1 MDKSG
6 ARGNVDTEMVEAAN
20 GGGGGE
26 AAAADEPPSPASL
39 AAASAAALAV
49 AAVKAKL
56 LAEKEER
63 AVRALMSEVV
73 STQMQKVQLKLN
85 SLEHLETAMKQQ
97 AEQLEREQQQLF
109 AEQVHTQAVRNGTN
123 AKLPAS
129 RFS

>member
-1 MDKSG
+1 MEQ
-6 ARGNVDTEMVEAAN
+6 AREDE
-20 GGGGGE
+20 GE
-26 AAAADEPPSPASL
+26 PAQDEPPTPASL

-85 SLEHLETAMKQQ
+85 SLEHLETVMKQQ

-109 AEQVHTQAVRNGTN
+109 SDQVRMQAVRTGQT
-123 AKLPAS
+123 AKLPPPRYA
-129 RFS
+129 